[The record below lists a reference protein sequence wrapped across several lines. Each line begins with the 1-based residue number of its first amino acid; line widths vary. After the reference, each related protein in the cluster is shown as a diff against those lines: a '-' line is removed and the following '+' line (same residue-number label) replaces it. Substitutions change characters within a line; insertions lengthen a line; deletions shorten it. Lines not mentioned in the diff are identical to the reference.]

1 MSLFNIKPRIIFKIS
16 FLFSFTY
23 SKGLI
28 NYWPI
33 SINEGK
39 FDVVSNDYS
48 GKSNIYS
55 GKSMLTNDRFGNM
68 HSALCPNGFNL
79 TLESGVYFPNESFTF
94 SLWIKFKKFDS
105 NAKIFDCYN
114 LRNESSNDHIDS
126 IQIWQSNVGI
136 PFIKIQQINGESRIT
151 QANSGFQLNTWQF
164 FTVSLN
170 QTHLKMY
177 LNETIISEDNEQF
190 ILVNGWRKYAYIGLN
205 SDSIF
210 DDIRIYSR
218 ALEIGEIVTLI
229 NTSNGMTM
237 TGHQNIALTLKKRS
251 VHFSQDSNSFR
262 FLIDLISAAFFSIL
276 KRFFNFF

>member
-1 MSLFNIKPRIIFKIS
+1 LSLFNIKPRIIFKIS
-16 FLFSFTY
+16 FLFRFTY

-33 SINEGK
+33 R
-39 FDVVSNDYS
+39 FDVVSNEYS

-55 GKSMLTNDRFGNM
+55 GKSLLTNDRFGKV

-79 TLESGVYFPNESFTF
+79 TLESGVHFPNESFTF

-105 NAKIFDCYN
+105 NAKIFDCFN
-114 LRNESSNDHIDS
+114 LRNENSNDHIDS
-126 IQIWQSNVGI
+126 IQIWQSNEGL
-136 PFIKIQQINGESRIT
+136 PLIKIQQLNGESRIT
-151 QANSGFQLNTWQF
+151 QANTGFQLNTWHF

-190 ILVNGWRKYAYIGLN
+190 ILLNGWRKYAYIGLN

-210 DDIRIYSR
+210 DDIRIYNR
-218 ALEIGEIVTLI
+218 ALEIGEIVILM
-229 NTSNGMTM
+229 NTSDEMA
-237 TGHQNIALTLKKRS
+237 HQNKTLTLKKRS

-262 FLIDLISAAFFSIL
+262 VLIDLILAAFFSIL
-276 KRFFNFF
+276 NRFFNFLSSIFL